1 MILGRIGDRLGEAKG
16 NLAVSATPQRHLSI
30 TPSSRMRST
39 TQLFASERN
48 F

>member
-1 MILGRIGDRLGEAKG
+1 MILGRIGGRLVKPKEKSGYFAM
-16 NLAVSATPQRHLSI
+16 AWRHLSI
-30 TPSSRMRST
+30 TRSSRVRSI